1 MSETIRCHAC
11 GAEMLRDVR
20 SDEVE
25 YKGRTAACEQP
36 GWYCTGCDEVVLEG
50 PDALVADE
58 AFVRLRADVDG
69 LLTPREIAR
78 IRLRLGMS
86 QRRAGEVLGG
96 GPRSFQKYESGK
108 GWVSKPMANLLRLLD
123 GHPALAKE
131 LGPKRKKAAAS

>member
-11 GAEMLRDVR
+11 GAEMVRDVR

-25 YKGRTAACEQP
+25 YKNRTVSFEQP
-36 GWYCTGCDEVVLEG
+36 GWYCSGCDEVVLDG
-50 PDALVADE
+50 PDAVVANE
-58 AFVRLRADVDG
+58 AFVALRADVDG

-78 IRLRLGMS
+78 IRKKLRLS
-86 QRRAGEVLGG
+86 QRRAGELLGG

-131 LGPKRKKAAAS
+131 LEPSEKKAVAS